1 MGKINDMVRDFE
13 NAVQYE
19 CSKFRVFLQWAKRRD
34 GIMFVTNI
42 EYNLERPPVIRVC
55 LFECASGELHKIV
68 GDPVP
73 KRVTH
78 YTSIK
83 DAILSSP
90 YVM

>member
-13 NAVQYE
+13 NTVQYE
-19 CSKFRVFLQWAKRRD
+19 RSKFRVFLQWAERRD
-34 GIMFVTNI
+34 GIMSVTNI
-42 EYNLERPPVIRVC
+42 EYNLEYPPVIRVC

-73 KRVTH
+73 KCITY

-83 DAILSSP
+83 DAILNNSHI
-90 YVM
+90 M